1 MRAGLLGAGTT
12 RAFSRCCGD
21 DVPAVE
27 ALPVNVYDPSTDDQR
42 MSHVVRKHLRLESD
56 AYDAA
61 IRTFIPGYE
70 EALTRAASEI
80 AGARPTLVLDLG
92 TGTGALADALLAH
105 DRVGAVEALD
115 IDPEML
121 GPGAPPA
128 HAIWNPRARVRRGS
142 FEAPLPP
149 CDAVATSLALH
160 HVPTMARKR
169 TLYARIYRALRPGG
183 VFVNADVAIS
193 AHPVAREQTYRRWV
207 THLVSCGIDEQRAY
221 AHFDAWAAEDTY
233 FPVDDELAAMREAT
247 FQAECLWQDPPHTLL
262 VGRKT

>member
-1 MRAGLLGAGTT
+1 
-12 RAFSRCCGD
+12 
-21 DVPAVE
+21 
-27 ALPVNVYDPSTDDQR
+27 

-80 AGARPTLVLDLG
+80 AGVRPTLVLDFG
-92 TGTGALADALLAH
+92 TGTGALAEALLAH

-121 GPGAPPA
+121 AQARLRLTRFGT
-128 HAIWNPRARVRRGS
+128 RARVRLGS

-149 CDAVATSLALH
+149 RDAVATSLALH

-169 TLYARIYRALRPGG
+169 TLYTRIYRALRPGG

-193 AHPVAREQTYRRWV
+193 AHPVVREEAYRRWV
-207 THLVSCGIDEQRAY
+207 THLGSCGIDEQRAY
-221 AHFDAWAAEDTY
+221 AHFDAWSTEDTY
-233 FPVDDELAAMREAT
+233 FPVDDELAAMRNAT

>member
-1 MRAGLLGAGTT
+1 
-12 RAFSRCCGD
+12 
-21 DVPAVE
+21 
-27 ALPVNVYDPSTDDQR
+27 

-80 AGARPTLVLDLG
+80 AGVRPTLVLDFG
-92 TGTGALADALLAH
+92 TGTGALAEALLAH

-121 GPGAPPA
+121 AQARLRLTRFGT
-128 HAIWNPRARVRRGS
+128 RARVRLGS

-160 HVPTMARKR
+160 HVPTMA
-169 TLYARIYRALRPGG
+169 G
-183 VFVNADVAIS
+183 VVA
-193 AHPVAREQTYRRWV
+193 
-207 THLVSCGIDEQRAY
+207 
-221 AHFDAWAAEDTY
+221 
-233 FPVDDELAAMREAT
+233 
-247 FQAECLWQDPPHTLL
+247 
-262 VGRKT
+262 

>member
-1 MRAGLLGAGTT
+1 
-12 RAFSRCCGD
+12 
-21 DVPAVE
+21 
-27 ALPVNVYDPSTDDQR
+27 

-70 EALTRAASEI
+70 EALTRAANEI
-80 AGARPTLVLDLG
+80 AGVRPTLVLDLG
-92 TGTGALADALLAH
+92 TGTGALAEALLAH

-121 GPGAPPA
+121 AQARLRLTRFGT
-128 HAIWNPRARVRRGS
+128 RARVRRGS

-169 TLYARIYRALRPGG
+169 RLYARIYRALRPGG

-193 AHPVAREQTYRRWV
+193 AHPVAREETYRRWV
-207 THLVSCGIDEQRAY
+207 THLGSCGIDEQRAY
-221 AHFDAWAAEDTY
+221 AHFDAWATEDTY
-233 FPVDDELAAMREAT
+233 FPVDDELAAMRDAT